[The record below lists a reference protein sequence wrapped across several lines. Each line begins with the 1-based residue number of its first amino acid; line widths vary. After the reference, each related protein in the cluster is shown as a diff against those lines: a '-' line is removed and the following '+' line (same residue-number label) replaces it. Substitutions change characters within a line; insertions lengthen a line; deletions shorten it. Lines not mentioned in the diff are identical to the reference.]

1 MESLYLNPNMNE
13 ISNSK
18 ADGYSGRKNE
28 LDNLLEDIEDYQ
40 DSSKGTNK
48 IESNKISAIHVD
60 NGSYQPNNPTN
71 FNTGQNAIS
80 QNKVDRINVSNN
92 QTKMVNFEASQVEQD
107 LNQNQLHDVNLSN
120 DDYYNFGGPKIENNN
135 VINIQDNDYEENE
148 RNDFGYDDYNNHL
161 DDNQFAM
168 NQSPSKPLAPPE
180 PVDSPK
186 QFNLNDFLE
195 DDFGPNPSN
204 NAINTNNHENG
215 QKEGIKDEELDDVL
229 QDLSF

>member
-18 ADGYSGRKNE
+18 ADGYTGRKNE

-40 DSSKGTNK
+40 DSSKGTDK

-92 QTKMVNFEASQVEQD
+92 QTKMVNFEASQVDQD
-107 LNQNQLHDVNLSN
+107 LNQNQLQDVNLSN

>member
-1 MESLYLNPNMNE
+1 MNE

-18 ADGYSGRKNE
+18 ADGYTGRKNE

-40 DSSKGTNK
+40 DSSKGTDK

-92 QTKMVNFEASQVEQD
+92 QTKMVNFEASQVDQD
-107 LNQNQLHDVNLSN
+107 LNQNQLQDVNLSN

>member
-18 ADGYSGRKNE
+18 ADGYTGRKNE

-40 DSSKGTNK
+40 DSSKGTDK

-92 QTKMVNFEASQVEQD
+92 QTKMVNFEASQVDQD
-107 LNQNQLHDVNLSN
+107 LNQNQLQDVNLSN

-161 DDNQFAM
+161 DDNQFSM

-195 DDFGPNPSN
+195 DDFGPNPRN
-204 NAINTNNHENG
+204 DAINTNNHENG